1 MGQRKVEERSSW
13 GDRCLGNLAGHV
25 CFPKS
30 SLGAPTRD
38 RLPSSSSP
46 ARGVCSPTAVHGR
59 RSLGKSS
66 LSKALG
72 DDDGSQGSSE
82 AGPLMIGPEA
92 PFQVEAGEAFEACPP
107 RVHDC
112 LALKTAPGANA
123 SSIRIQSIWHSI
135 TRQIF
140 CSKTPFGSFYQ
151 AMFTKPRG
159 GLKQSPTAPL
169 WPMPLP
175 YHFGRQSLDCDG
187 DELAFRKAIN
197 LQVGYLN
204 FLHLNRCVTPPWWIC
219 GPRPLTSGQQDVI
232 SRLRRLSGAW
242 KKTGVIKADAMGRV
256 AAKQERQEEVLREL
270 LVFAESNVADVKKYQ
285 KSRCRIQN
293 GKPVNERVKVVGKLS
308 KGDMTGAQVIV
319 ADRIKMEGRPVF
331 DPLPF
336 LDEKSKRLYEDPLS
350 CGIAPSIPDLCP
362 PRVRVHADLDEK
374 VKLLRLLESTGR
386 LGFRSKADIVEGF
399 GNGLFCVP
407 KSTKVD
413 RLILDGRPA
422 NLLQSPPNQFIMTM
436 ASPNA
441 ILGMHLLP
449 GEKLLMTGDD
459 LSNFFYTF
467 RVNERRI
474 SRNFLDWKIPIYV
487 AKGFSSFPEALQ
499 EEPYVYACLASLA
512 MGDSAACEYAQT
524 SHLAMALQC
533 GALQSHEL
541 LTIHG
546 KTPRCNTVGGIII
559 DDFCLLEKV
568 PIDSSDSPDSND
580 RRSRMHDMYTKVGL
594 QAHPD
599 KGFSQQEVASFWGA
613 DVDGLEGLVRGN
625 LIRAASLVWVTA
637 EVAKLGVC
645 SISLL
650 EVLAGG
656 FVSLFGFRRRML
668 CLLDYVYSLQ
678 GGRNQRDII
687 SLPKPAIDELWS
699 LVILCPL
706 AVTDLRANFSDR
718 IFMVDASNWGDA
730 VVSAELSAG
739 LQSEMHRH
747 SLSRSCWT
755 KMLTPFKAMLRGKGA
770 LNPNDELPGDEEP
783 FIEHPVWEVAARGLN
798 YKLDWK
804 QRAKNGRHINL
815 GELRSYLKAESLS
828 SASCGG
834 DVRVAIGSD
843 SQVCLGAVCKGR
855 SASSSLNAC
864 LRHSLPEVLGCGIYS
879 AGGYVRSAHNPAD
892 DPTRGC
898 RLRTAAVECPEW
910 WAAAGMGAYSQLDNF
925 LLSCKL
931 SPHQVAGYPPLNEIS
946 MFHGD
951 MFDSDCKSSLNR
963 MHRSVRLGLRLR
975 AKQRVADDSKNGLDH
990 EKPPESPSFFRPEV
1004 LEIFEYFG
1012 KDQFIL
1018 SNGCPWP
1025 PSSKGFLDIYSG
1037 KKGFAKA
1044 AVRYGA
1050 PWVLTIDILD
1060 GPQCDVLEPRVRQ
1073 KLKFLIESGCFH
1085 HVSFAPICS
1094 SFSRAMTPAV
1104 RNLEFPQGVAG
1115 ISRKMFNKIQTGNAH
1130 SRWVAATVRLC
1141 IKHAIHFWVENPDSS
1156 FIWWQPEWQ
1165 SLSPLRHSN
1174 CMRIDFCTHGTPW
1187 RKRTRFFVGG
1197 NSVFSGFK
1205 SFCKGSHRH
1214 VLLRG
1219 RAKGK
1224 KACMTKLAEP
1234 YPKSLCSLLAHGVC
1248 NQLGL
1253 FRGPSSLVC
1262 RCTHRRIGEAKNPG
1276 PRKVAARKEK
1286 DPLDLDNV
1294 ELIRPQTN
1302 AIGRA
1307 NWEKFL
1313 VWAKGLVGANV
1324 FPSLWLHPG
1333 LMAAFLANYGR
1344 HWYSSG
1350 GALFNYRHLLV
1361 FAQRNYPN
1369 LRSQLQPAWEVVT
1382 RWQELNPV
1390 EHRRPLPISLLHAMV
1405 VIALHWKWFRVAG
1418 VLMICFFGCCRPGEV
1433 LAASRHSLLL
1443 PSDIGASEGT
1453 SCFLRIL
1460 KPKPGRRGLG
1470 RVQHAKIVDRDACI
1484 FLSRIF
1490 GDLDATDLL
1499 YPGSTGAFRTRWDK
1513 LLQHLGVPV
1522 RCKLTPGSMRAGGT
1536 VHLYRLGTP
1545 IVDILW
1551 ALRLRNL
1558 ETLQHYLQEI
1568 STEITLIDLPA
1579 QTRGLVTSLSIMFP
1593 HFISNFKL

>member
-1 MGQRKVEERSSW
+1 
-13 GDRCLGNLAGHV
+13 
-25 CFPKS
+25 
-30 SLGAPTRD
+30 
-38 RLPSSSSP
+38 
-46 ARGVCSPTAVHGR
+46 
-59 RSLGKSS
+59 
-66 LSKALG
+66 
-72 DDDGSQGSSE
+72 
-82 AGPLMIGPEA
+82 
-92 PFQVEAGEAFEACPP
+92 
-107 RVHDC
+107 
-112 LALKTAPGANA
+112 
-123 SSIRIQSIWHSI
+123 
-135 TRQIF
+135 
-140 CSKTPFGSFYQ
+140 
-151 AMFTKPRG
+151 MFTKPRG

-242 KKTGVIKADAMGRV
+242 KKMGVIKADAMGRV

-613 DVDGLEGLVRGN
+613 DVDGLEGLVRGT

-755 KMLTPFKAMLRGKGA
+755 KMLTPFKAMLRGKGT
-770 LNPNDELPGDEEP
+770 LSPNDELPGDEEP
-783 FIEHPVWEVAARGLN
+783 FTEHPVWEVAARGLN

-843 SQVCLGAVCKGR
+843 SQ
-855 SASSSLNAC
+855 
-864 LRHSLPEVLGCGIYS
+864 
-879 AGGYVRSAHNPAD
+879 
-892 DPTRGC
+892 
-898 RLRTAAVECPEW
+898 
-910 WAAAGMGAYSQLDNF
+910 
-925 LLSCKL
+925 
-931 SPHQVAGYPPLNEIS
+931 
-946 MFHGD
+946 
-951 MFDSDCKSSLNR
+951 
-963 MHRSVRLGLRLR
+963 
-975 AKQRVADDSKNGLDH
+975 
-990 EKPPESPSFFRPEV
+990 
-1004 LEIFEYFG
+1004 
-1012 KDQFIL
+1012 
-1018 SNGCPWP
+1018 
-1025 PSSKGFLDIYSG
+1025 
-1037 KKGFAKA
+1037 
-1044 AVRYGA
+1044 
-1050 PWVLTIDILD
+1050 
-1060 GPQCDVLEPRVRQ
+1060 
-1073 KLKFLIESGCFH
+1073 
-1085 HVSFAPICS
+1085 
-1094 SFSRAMTPAV
+1094 
-1104 RNLEFPQGVAG
+1104 
-1115 ISRKMFNKIQTGNAH
+1115 
-1130 SRWVAATVRLC
+1130 
-1141 IKHAIHFWVENPDSS
+1141 
-1156 FIWWQPEWQ
+1156 
-1165 SLSPLRHSN
+1165 
-1174 CMRIDFCTHGTPW
+1174 
-1187 RKRTRFFVGG
+1187 
-1197 NSVFSGFK
+1197 
-1205 SFCKGSHRH
+1205 
-1214 VLLRG
+1214 
-1219 RAKGK
+1219 
-1224 KACMTKLAEP
+1224 
-1234 YPKSLCSLLAHGVC
+1234 
-1248 NQLGL
+1248 
-1253 FRGPSSLVC
+1253 
-1262 RCTHRRIGEAKNPG
+1262 AKNPG

-1313 VWAKGLVGANV
+1313 VWAKGEINDAEADDTAGGDDEGGEEEELEDDQPIEVHEMEATEAPDPALAAAETAATASPGERPTPRESQPPAEPTPEKVLNNANNFHSVKVESDGYECRLCSAFAPDLNLLKSVPCVRGDSSSTSKKSNAGALREELDKLKKLKELQKLQNHYAWLLDQQKSSRGLPKSFVPATGIDNV
-1324 FPSLWLHPG
+1324 DTQLISPEKTEKTIHVREESPQSVATTVQKGSIWAPTPDSVLAEEAAVKAEEAPAEHDGPAIEQPAALEKPKESDQGTEMVPVEVNSHQTETKPDAPKEKLG
-1333 LMAAFLANYGR
+1333 ETPTAVMAAATPTGVAEDQPKADESAEPGKGTSQSEASR
-1344 HWYSSG
+1344 EEQQEIDGPKEGTDHDD
-1350 GALFNYRHLLV
+1350 
-1361 FAQRNYPN
+1361 
-1369 LRSQLQPAWEVVT
+1369 RSKKPSPTMPVAPEGLKKIDPIGPKDQIEEEEPKEHDQPEEDQPEAEVKDEKKT
-1382 RWQELNPV
+1382 SAENEQ
-1390 EHRRPLPISLLHAMV
+1390 RRPEEPRAGASARAKAAEAKAGRV
-1405 VIALHWKWFRVAG
+1405 RRAKAAPKQAAKAKAAPVAG
-1418 VLMICFFGCCRPGEV
+1418 SKRGHKDSDSKSKASKKSSAYH
-1433 LAASRHSLLL
+1433 AAVKAGRAA
-1443 PSDIGASEGT
+1443 GKSEDE
-1453 SCFLRIL
+1453 C
-1460 KPKPGRRGLG
+1460 KELG
-1470 RVQHAKIVDRDACI
+1470 RICSRGVNVVQ
-1484 FLSRIF
+1484 
-1490 GDLDATDLL
+1490 
-1499 YPGSTGAFRTRWDK
+1499 GSAE
-1513 LLQHLGVPV
+1513 L
-1522 RCKLTPGSMRAGGT
+1522 A
-1536 VHLYRLGTP
+1536 
-1545 IVDILW
+1545 
-1551 ALRLRNL
+1551 
-1558 ETLQHYLQEI
+1558 
-1568 STEITLIDLPA
+1568 
-1579 QTRGLVTSLSIMFP
+1579 RG
-1593 HFISNFKL
+1593 

>member
-1 MGQRKVEERSSW
+1 
-13 GDRCLGNLAGHV
+13 
-25 CFPKS
+25 
-30 SLGAPTRD
+30 
-38 RLPSSSSP
+38 
-46 ARGVCSPTAVHGR
+46 
-59 RSLGKSS
+59 
-66 LSKALG
+66 
-72 DDDGSQGSSE
+72 
-82 AGPLMIGPEA
+82 
-92 PFQVEAGEAFEACPP
+92 
-107 RVHDC
+107 
-112 LALKTAPGANA
+112 
-123 SSIRIQSIWHSI
+123 
-135 TRQIF
+135 
-140 CSKTPFGSFYQ
+140 
-151 AMFTKPRG
+151 MFTKPRG

-242 KKTGVIKADAMGRV
+242 KKMGVIKADAMGRV

-422 NLLQSPPNQFIMTM
+422 NLLQSPPNQFITTM

-580 RRSRMHDMYTKVGL
+580 RRSRMHDIYTKVGL

-613 DVDGLEGLVRGN
+613 DVDGLEGLVRGT

-739 LQSEMHRH
+739 LQSEMRRH

-770 LNPNDELPGDEEP
+770 LSPNDELPGDEEP
-783 FIEHPVWEVAARGLN
+783 FTEHPVWEVAARGLN

-843 SQVCLGAVCKGR
+843 SQ
-855 SASSSLNAC
+855 
-864 LRHSLPEVLGCGIYS
+864 
-879 AGGYVRSAHNPAD
+879 
-892 DPTRGC
+892 
-898 RLRTAAVECPEW
+898 
-910 WAAAGMGAYSQLDNF
+910 
-925 LLSCKL
+925 
-931 SPHQVAGYPPLNEIS
+931 
-946 MFHGD
+946 
-951 MFDSDCKSSLNR
+951 
-963 MHRSVRLGLRLR
+963 
-975 AKQRVADDSKNGLDH
+975 
-990 EKPPESPSFFRPEV
+990 
-1004 LEIFEYFG
+1004 
-1012 KDQFIL
+1012 
-1018 SNGCPWP
+1018 
-1025 PSSKGFLDIYSG
+1025 
-1037 KKGFAKA
+1037 
-1044 AVRYGA
+1044 
-1050 PWVLTIDILD
+1050 
-1060 GPQCDVLEPRVRQ
+1060 
-1073 KLKFLIESGCFH
+1073 
-1085 HVSFAPICS
+1085 
-1094 SFSRAMTPAV
+1094 
-1104 RNLEFPQGVAG
+1104 
-1115 ISRKMFNKIQTGNAH
+1115 
-1130 SRWVAATVRLC
+1130 
-1141 IKHAIHFWVENPDSS
+1141 
-1156 FIWWQPEWQ
+1156 
-1165 SLSPLRHSN
+1165 
-1174 CMRIDFCTHGTPW
+1174 
-1187 RKRTRFFVGG
+1187 
-1197 NSVFSGFK
+1197 
-1205 SFCKGSHRH
+1205 
-1214 VLLRG
+1214 
-1219 RAKGK
+1219 
-1224 KACMTKLAEP
+1224 
-1234 YPKSLCSLLAHGVC
+1234 
-1248 NQLGL
+1248 
-1253 FRGPSSLVC
+1253 
-1262 RCTHRRIGEAKNPG
+1262 AKNPG

-1313 VWAKGLVGANV
+1313 VWAKGEINDAEADDTAGGDDEGGEEEELEDDQPIEVHEMEATEAPDPALAAAETAATASPGERPTPRESIDNV
-1324 FPSLWLHPG
+1324 DAQLISPEKTEKTIHVREESPQSVATTVQKGSIWAPTPDSVLAEEAAVKAEEAPAEHDGPAIEQPAALEKPKESDQGTEMVPVEVNSHQTETKPDAPKEKLG
-1333 LMAAFLANYGR
+1333 ETPTAVMAAATPTGVTEDQPKADESAEPGKGTSQSEASR
-1344 HWYSSG
+1344 EEQQEIDGPKEGTDHDD
-1350 GALFNYRHLLV
+1350 
-1361 FAQRNYPN
+1361 
-1369 LRSQLQPAWEVVT
+1369 RSKKPSPTMPVAPEGLKKIDPIGPKDQIEEEEPKEHDQPEEDQPEAEVKDEKKT
-1382 RWQELNPV
+1382 SAENEQ
-1390 EHRRPLPISLLHAMV
+1390 RRPEEPRAGASARAKAAEAKAGRV
-1405 VIALHWKWFRVAG
+1405 RRAKAAPKQAAKAKAAPVAG
-1418 VLMICFFGCCRPGEV
+1418 SKRGHKDSDSKSKASKKSSAYH
-1433 LAASRHSLLL
+1433 AAVKAGRAA
-1443 PSDIGASEGT
+1443 GKSEDE
-1453 SCFLRIL
+1453 C
-1460 KPKPGRRGLG
+1460 KELG
-1470 RVQHAKIVDRDACI
+1470 RICSRGVNVVQ
-1484 FLSRIF
+1484 
-1490 GDLDATDLL
+1490 
-1499 YPGSTGAFRTRWDK
+1499 GSAE
-1513 LLQHLGVPV
+1513 L
-1522 RCKLTPGSMRAGGT
+1522 A
-1536 VHLYRLGTP
+1536 
-1545 IVDILW
+1545 
-1551 ALRLRNL
+1551 
-1558 ETLQHYLQEI
+1558 
-1568 STEITLIDLPA
+1568 
-1579 QTRGLVTSLSIMFP
+1579 RG
-1593 HFISNFKL
+1593 